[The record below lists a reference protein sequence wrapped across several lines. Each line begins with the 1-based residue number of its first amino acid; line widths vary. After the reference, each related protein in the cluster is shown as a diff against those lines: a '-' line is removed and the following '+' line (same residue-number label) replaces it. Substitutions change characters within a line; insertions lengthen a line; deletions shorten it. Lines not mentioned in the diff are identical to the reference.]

1 MPRRPANDD
10 TSSVSRNPHA
20 ERLDAAK
27 LSELV
32 SSFYGT
38 KVLLVDKRL
47 AEAMLGFNTANR
59 TLNRRKVDRLVSQ
72 MQGGTFENTGEPVI
86 LSREGVLNDGQ
97 HRLAA
102 LVEADVTV
110 DMDVRFGIAR
120 KVFTKTNTGTAR
132 TSSDVLTIRGV
143 SGGTAIAPAV
153 RLLVLYGRG
162 LPESIREFVSNSE
175 VHDAFQ
181 RWSGIEAVARQIAA
195 LRFPRGVRSTPL
207 LTTAYLASCSTGNDR
222 LQDWLETLATGVGS
236 GRSDPAYI
244 LRERLMAGVDAAVGT
259 RESLVERLALMIISW
274 NSYAAGSGL
283 TAKALRW
290 TPTGRAAMPYPRVE
304 GTAVGHDRG

>member
-1 MPRRPANDD
+1 MSRRPATND
-10 TSSVSRNPHA
+10 TSSASQNPHA

-27 LSELV
+27 LKELV
-32 SSFYGT
+32 SSYYGT
-38 KVLLVDKRL
+38 KVVLVDKGM
-47 AEAMLGFNTANR
+47 AEALLKFNTANR
-59 TLNRRKVDRLVSQ
+59 ALNRRKVDRLVAQ

-86 LSREGVLNDGQ
+86 VSQEGVLNDGQ

-102 LVEADVTV
+102 LIEADVTV

-120 KVFTKTNTGTAR
+120 KAFTKTNTGTAR

-153 RLLVLYGRG
+153 RLLILYGRG
-162 LPESIREFVSNSE
+162 LPESIRDFVSNSE
-175 VHDAFQ
+175 IHDAFQ
-181 RWSGIEAVARQIAA
+181 RWSGFEEVAKQLAT
-195 LRFPRGVRSTPL
+195 LKFPRGVRSTPL
-207 LTTAYLASCSTGNDR
+207 LTTAYLASHSSGKDR
-222 LQDWLETLATGVGS
+222 LPDWLETLATGVGT

-244 LRERLMAGVDAAVGT
+244 LRERLMAGVDAAIGT

-274 NSYAAGSGL
+274 NAYAAGGGM

-290 TPTGRAAMPYPRVE
+290 APAGKGAMPFPQVE
-304 GTAVGHDRG
+304 TARLI